1 MNSKQGLFLLSL
13 VTGTGM
19 LSGCLGGVWTGVSL
33 VYDRHNVYK
42 KIDDYTL
49 LMSAHHVLF
58 DDKLL
63 RQDGCYLDLAVFN
76 GDILLAGH
84 LPSHKLR
91 SLAEH
96 RIENLSGYR
105 EFFRQIAIQDQSGHD
120 MDDAWITTK
129 IRTRIIADSAIDP
142 NQFKVITVDGIVYIM
157 GDVRP
162 KQALRVIAIAREIKG
177 VVRVVKLLRYYNLS
191 DKPANSG

>member
-1 MNSKQGLFLLSL
+1 M
-13 VTGTGM
+13 M
-19 LSGCLGGVWTGVSL
+19 LSGSSLLTGCLGSVWTGAAL
-33 VYDRHNVYK
+33 FYDRHNVYK

-49 LMSAHHVLF
+49 SMSAHHTLF

-63 RQDGCYLDLAVFN
+63 RKDGCYLDLAVFN

-84 LPSHKLR
+84 LPSAKLR

-96 RIENLSGYR
+96 RIKSLSGYR
-105 EFFRQIAIQDQSGHD
+105 ELFFQIAIQDEEGQNLN
-120 MDDAWITTK
+120 DAWITTK
-129 IRTRIIADSAIDP
+129 IRSRIIADSAIDP

-162 KQALRVIAIAREIKG
+162 KQASRAIEIARETNG

-191 DKPANSG
+191 ETPSESG